1 MEERQ
6 KQSQKGDWSMKRRA
20 MWGTAVLVL
29 GAGLLLSVPQ
39 AGVRADDEGPRLAQ
53 LRMEQLS
60 DAQKPLAE
68 QVLKVSSLGLAGP
81 YNVMLRSP
89 EMGQHMFDLLGY
101 LRFHTSVPTR
111 LNEFAI
117 LIQGRLWTAQIEW
130 IAHYPLAIKAGLSE
144 SVAED
149 LRQGK
154 RPANMKPDEAVVY
167 DFCMELSTKHAV
179 SDPTWKRARAIFTD
193 QQIAD
198 LIGVSGTYVTAA
210 MMLNA
215 TQAPLPAGKSAP
227 LQPLAGQ

>member
-1 MEERQ
+1 MTLRVICA
-6 KQSQKGDWSMKRRA
+6 SA
-20 MWGTAVLVL
+20 AAVFSGVL
-29 GAGLLLSVPQ
+29 GLLVPG
-39 AGVRADDEGPRLAQ
+39 AGVQADDERPRLAQ
-53 LRMEQLS
+53 LAMEQLD
-60 DAQKPLAE
+60 DAQRPLAE
-68 QVLKVSSLGLAGP
+68 QVMKVSSLGLGGP

-117 LIQGRLWTAQIEW
+117 LIQGRLWTSQVEW

-149 LRQGK
+149 LRQGQ
-154 RPANMKPDEAVVY
+154 RPAAMKPDEAVVY

-179 SDPTWKRARAIFTD
+179 SDATWKRARAIFTD

-198 LIGVSGTYVTAA
+198 LIAVSGTYVTVA

-215 TQAPLPAGKSAP
+215 TQAALPEGKTAPLP
-227 LQPLAGQ
+227 PLARR

>member
-1 MEERQ
+1 MNPRVVFAT
-6 KQSQKGDWSMKRRA
+6 SMA
-20 MWGTAVLVL
+20 IL
-29 GAGLLLSVPQ
+29 GAAVALLVPQ
-39 AGVRADDEGPRLAQ
+39 AGVRADDARPRLAQ
-53 LRMEQLS
+53 LTMEQLN
-60 DAQKPLAE
+60 DAQRPLAE
-68 QVLKVSSLGLAGP
+68 QVMKVSSLGLGGP

-89 EMGQHMFDLLGY
+89 EMGQRMFDLLGY

-154 RPANMKPDEAVVY
+154 RPAAMKPDEAVVY
-167 DFCMELSTKHAV
+167 DFCMELSTKHGV
-179 SDPTWKRARAIFTD
+179 SDATWKRARAIFTD

-215 TQAPLPAGKSAP
+215 TQAALPEGKTAP
-227 LQPLAGQ
+227 LQALPTR